1 LARMIKLLLAL
12 GSFGLL
18 TSTIFTAMVVTGVY
32 RFVRMRRK
40 RELSEGTGFL
50 PPVTLLKPLHGSEP
64 GLDAHLSTF
73 FQQDYPQFEILFC
86 ARQPDD
92 EGLRTAQRVAA
103 LFPDVPVKFLTTGE
117 PKYINAKVSSMEVM
131 EANASHSLLVISD
144 SDVRVTP
151 DYLRR
156 IIAPF
161 EDPRVGMLTCVY
173 RGVAADDGLWSR
185 LEAAGMSVEMT
196 SGVLVADLTEG
207 MQFALGP
214 TMVVR
219 RECVKEIGGFGVMGD
234 FCADDFVL
242 GKLVFEKGHT
252 IVLSEHIIDHVV
264 INERFVSSV
273 KHQVRWMKSTRFSRP
288 MGHLGTALTFSV
300 PFGIL
305 AGAAAIALH
314 KPWLGVSLLLWSIV
328 SRSAMAI
335 LVGAAVVRERN
346 LLRLALL
353 YPLRDLLG
361 FLYWCASYL
370 SDKIVWRGAVYQL
383 VKDGRMR
390 STTGEPVKPQPALT
404 S

>member
-1 LARMIKLLLAL
+1 MIKLLLGL
-12 GSFGLL
+12 GSFGLF
-18 TSTIFTAMVVTGVY
+18 TSTIFTAMVVTGVI
-32 RFVRMRRK
+32 RFVRMRRR
-40 RELSEGTGFL
+40 RELSQGTDFL

-64 GLDAHLSTF
+64 SLDAHLATF

-86 ARQPDD
+86 ARQADD

-103 LFPDVPVKFLTTGE
+103 RFPHIPVKFLTTGE
-117 PKYINAKVSSMEVM
+117 PKYINAKVSSMELM
-131 EANASHSLLVISD
+131 EVNASHSLLVISD
-144 SDVRVTP
+144 SDVKVTP

-196 SGVLVADLTEG
+196 AGVLVADLTEG

-252 IVLSEHIIDHVV
+252 IILSEHIIDHVV
-264 INERFVSSV
+264 INARFVSSV
-273 KHQVRWMKSTRFSRP
+273 KHQIRWMKSTRFSRP

-300 PFGIL
+300 PFGVL
-305 AGAAAIALH
+305 AGGAAIALH
-314 KPWLGVSLLLWSIV
+314 RPLLGVSLLLWSIV
-328 SRSAMAI
+328 SRSAMAV

-390 STTGEPVKPQPALT
+390 STTDEAAKPQPALT